1 MADHIGEAEACHG
14 RRYGQRLIH
23 RLPAAKISSE
33 KKKLACLPSPLPSLL
48 QLLVVTFVL
57 YKELRKVVT
66 VTDQILQVVE
76 SAEWI

>member
-1 MADHIGEAEACHG
+1 MADHIGEAQACHG

-23 RLPAAKISSE
+23 RLPAAKTSSE
-33 KKKLACLPSPLPSLL
+33 KENLSCLPLPLSSLL

-66 VTDQILQVVE
+66 VTDKILQVVQ
-76 SAEWI
+76 SAERI